1 MPLLAR
7 ILLILVLVWGACIIQ
22 KIPALTLSRI
32 KRVFF
37 YRSASLKELIKFQPK
52 IIPDRAQ
59 HRLIIIKI

>member
-32 KRVFF
+32 KSFFF